1 MSGTG
6 ASPHDQVTFELW
18 DVRYADG
25 GFGKHGEGPF
35 STKAQAE
42 ASLRAVGRPGQVESV
57 TVTMDREHAQARY
70 PRVRMKFARG
80 D

>member
-1 MSGTG
+1 MSGT
-6 ASPHDQVTFELW
+6 VTPPSDRVTLELW
-18 DVRYADG
+18 DVRYVDG

-42 ASLRAVGRPGQVESV
+42 ESLRAVGCPGQAESV
-57 TVTMDREHAQARY
+57 TVTMDREYAQARY
-70 PRVRMKFARG
+70 PKVRMKFARG